1 MPTPQRPRA
10 AAAPAVLLAGAAVAA
25 LGVLAGCGSGP
36 AGPAV
41 AARPAATASA
51 GGNVAGDPAGVS
63 PSPSPTPRPQLPL
76 GGRTLL
82 PTYRVVAYYGSEGG
96 PGLGV
101 LGAGTPD
108 EAARRVLAAARPY
121 RAAGRPVHPA
131 MELITTV
138 ASAGPGPDGTY
149 SVGLSPASV
158 QRYLDAARR
167 HTMLLLL
174 DLQPG
179 RGDFLTQAKRYEPF
193 LRLPDIG
200 LALDPEWRMRPTEV
214 PARVIGRADAAEINR
229 MSAWLAGIVRGHDL
243 PQKLFVVHQ
252 FTETM
257 VVNKRAV
264 VARPG
269 LATVFH
275 VDGFGGQQIKIEK
288 YRQLSVRRP
297 FFNGFK
303 LFYRQ
308 DTTMMSPRQAMAL
321 RPQPDL
327 ITYQ

>member
-1 MPTPQRPRA
+1 MPTSRRPRA
-10 AAAPAVLLAGAAVAA
+10 AAPVLLAGAAVAA
-25 LGVLAGCGSGP
+25 LGLLAGCGSGSSGPP
-36 AGPAV
+36 A
-41 AARPAATASA
+41 AARPAATAAGAGAGAA
-51 GGNVAGDPAGVS
+51 GGSPGVS

-101 LGAGTPD
+101 LGAGSPD
-108 EAARRVLAAARPY
+108 EAARRILAAARPY

-138 ASAGPGPDGTY
+138 ASSGPGPDGTY

-167 HTMLLLL
+167 HKMLLLL

-179 RGDFLTQAKRYEPF
+179 RGDFLTQARRYERF
-193 LRLPDIG
+193 LRLPDVG
-200 LALDPEWRMRPTEV
+200 LALDPEWRMGPTEV
-214 PARVIGRADAAEINR
+214 PARVIGHADAAEINR
-229 MSAWLAGIVRGHDL
+229 VSAWLAGIVRRDDL

-252 FTETM
+252 FTATM
-257 VVNKRAV
+257 VVDKPAV
-264 VARPG
+264 VTRPG

-275 VDGFGGQQIKIEK
+275 IDGFGGQQIKIEK

-308 DTTMMSPRQAMAL
+308 DVDMMSPAQAMAL

-327 ITYQ
+327 VTYQ